1 MTKFIDIVNKTEWE
15 KTPKS
20 VKKLVKR
27 LFDTLQKVMPD
38 ES

>member
-1 MTKFIDIVNKTEWE
+1 MTNFIDTVNKTDWN

-20 VKKLVKR
+20 VKKLVKQ